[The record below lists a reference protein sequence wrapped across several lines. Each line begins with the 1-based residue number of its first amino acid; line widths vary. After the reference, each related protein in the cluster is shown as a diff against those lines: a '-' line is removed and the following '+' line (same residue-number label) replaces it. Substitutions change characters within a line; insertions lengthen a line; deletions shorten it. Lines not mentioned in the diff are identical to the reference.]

1 MKIVSE
7 KEDLLK
13 GIQVIQSAVTSRTG
27 TIPVLQNFLIETE
40 KEGIRIIST
49 DLEIAIKH
57 FVKTDIKTPGSVTLP
72 MKKFN
77 EIVQNFDDNT
87 VSLFADEN
95 AKVTVN
101 SGRAKIK
108 IAGLP
113 KTDYPL
119 IPEINEKDCFELNA
133 NQLSEMIEK
142 TVFSVSN
149 EEERQFLNGLL
160 WEKNKDV
167 LSIVATD
174 GRRMAV
180 YRKNKIGAK
189 RDFRVI
195 IPAKIMNEL
204 ARFLKANAKN
214 EKETLKIDLSTNQ
227 AGFIFGKTVFISK
240 FIEGNFPDYE
250 RIIPKEFN
258 IAIKIDSKKL
268 LSATKRAAICSN
280 ERNSSVRYSFKK
292 GIMIITSSSQNID
305 FEDEFEIDY
314 KGEDFHVNYN
324 PKFILDILKNVSG
337 KMVEFSFSDP
347 GKPSVIKDCD
357 NSDLLYVVMPLRQ

>member
-7 KEDLLK
+7 KECLLK
-13 GIQVIQSAVTSRTG
+13 GIQVIQAAVTSRTG
-27 TIPVLQNFLIETE
+27 TMPALQNFLMETE
-40 KEGIRIIST
+40 KDGVKIIST

-57 FVKTDIKTPGSVTLP
+57 FINTDVKTPGSVTLP

-77 EIVQNFDDNT
+77 EIVQNFDDDT
-87 VSLFADEN
+87 VSIFADEN

-101 SGRAKIK
+101 SGKAKVK
-108 IAGLP
+108 IAGMP

-119 IPEINEKDCFELNA
+119 IPEINDKDCFELNA
-133 NQLSEMIEK
+133 HELAEMIEK

-174 GRRMAV
+174 GRRLAL

-189 RDFRVI
+189 KDFRVI

-204 ARFLKANAKN
+204 AKFLKTNAKDK
-214 EKETLKIDLSTNQ
+214 KETVKIDLSANQ
-227 AGFIFGKTVFISK
+227 AGFVFGKTVFISK

-250 RIIPKEFN
+250 RIIPKDFKVGVE
-258 IAIKIDSKKL
+258 IDSQKL
-268 LSATKRAAICSN
+268 LSATKRAAVCSN
-280 ERNSSVRYSFKK
+280 ERNASVKYTFKK
-292 GIMIITSSSQNID
+292 GMIIISSSSQSMD

-314 KGEDFHVNYN
+314 SGEDFQVNYN
-324 PKFILDILKNVSG
+324 PKFILDILKSLSG
-337 KMVEFSFSDP
+337 KKAVFSFSDP
-347 GKPSVIKDCD
+347 GKPSLVKDSD
-357 NSDLLYVVMPLRQ
+357 NSELTYVVMPLRQ

>member
-7 KEDLLK
+7 KEGLLK

-27 TIPVLQNFLIETE
+27 TMPALQNFLIETE
-40 KEGIRIIST
+40 KEGIKIIST

-57 FVKTDIKTPGSVTLP
+57 FIKTDVKTPGSVTLP

-77 EIVQNFDDNT
+77 EIVQNFDDDT
-87 VSLFADEN
+87 VSLFADED

-101 SGRAKIK
+101 SGKAKVK
-108 IAGLP
+108 IAGIP
-113 KTDYPL
+113 KTEYPL
-119 IPEINEKDCFELNA
+119 IPEIDEKDCFELNA
-133 NQLSEMIEK
+133 VELSEMIEK

-174 GRRMAV
+174 GRRLAL

-189 RDFRVI
+189 KDFRVI

-204 ARFLKANAKN
+204 ARFLKANAKDK
-214 EKETLKIDLSTNQ
+214 KETVKVDLSANQ

-258 IAIKIDSKKL
+258 IAVEIDSQKL

-280 ERNSSVRYSFKK
+280 ERNASVRYSFKK
-292 GIMIITSSSQNID
+292 GVIIISSSSQSID

-314 KGEDFHVNYN
+314 KGEDFQVNYN
-324 PKFILDILKNVSG
+324 PKFVLDILKNVSG
-337 KMVEFSFSDP
+337 KKVEFSFSDP
-347 GKPSVIKDCD
+347 GKPSIIKDCG
-357 NSDLLYVVMPLRQ
+357 NSELLYVVMPLRQ